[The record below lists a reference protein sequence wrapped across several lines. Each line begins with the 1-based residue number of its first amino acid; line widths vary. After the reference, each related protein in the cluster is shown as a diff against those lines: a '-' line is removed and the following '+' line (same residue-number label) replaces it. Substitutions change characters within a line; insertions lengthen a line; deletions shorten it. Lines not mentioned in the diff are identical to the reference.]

1 MKITTERLKEI
12 IQEEIEVTLTN
23 EEAAEMFGDEVLEEL
38 DEDLS
43 NITPDNVQMAVEA
56 LMQVAKTLS
65 PAVIVP
71 ALYTMLKQLG
81 EAPCRQEEEFT
92 DVIEP

>member
-1 MKITTERLKEI
+1 MKITTDRLKEI
-12 IQEEIEVTLTN
+12 IKEEIEVTLTN
-23 EEAAEMFGDEVLEEL
+23 EEAAEMFGDEVVEGL
-38 DEDLS
+38 DEDVS
-43 NITPDNVQMAVEA
+43 NITPDNLQRAVEA
-56 LMQVAKTLS
+56 LMQVAETFS

-81 EAPCRQEEEFT
+81 EPACKQEEFT